1 MATLYILSLSYDNN
15 CDRTFIQLKRHVLS
29 FGVRRETNK
38 FDHVK
43 TILIPRSSNL
53 LWNIEIHWCVLSD
66 WSNLGDNVQKGQVS
80 LVDVLQHRPHAKCKR
95 ILKINPGMSLWSGTG
110 ERTNRWS
117 GWKPDWLNDATLRH
131 FWGLGVATFNPT
143 TLVCKASAINWYL
156 AKDSLFWWTSTYAGL
171 LRLSNFKLGPK
182 WNLEFQTLPVL
193 RFDKTSIS

>member
-1 MATLYILSLSYDNN
+1 M
-15 CDRTFIQLKRHVLS
+15 RFIRLIKLRWQRSKGTS
-29 FGVRRETNK
+29 F
-38 FDHVK
+38 
-43 TILIPRSSNL
+43 
-53 LWNIEIHWCVLSD
+53 
-66 WSNLGDNVQKGQVS
+66 LGGCFTTSTPCQV
-80 LVDVLQHRPHAKCKR
+80 HAKCKR

-143 TLVCKASAINWYL
+143 TLVCKAPAINWYL

-193 RFDKTSIS
+193 RFDKSTASIS